1 MIYGYCGIAESTG
14 LNKSKEIREALN
26 MGSFSPDWTLP
37 SRFTKNPLV
46 WMLQVNGLMV
56 DIRHAPLEVQRI
68 AFEKGLIPFI
78 PAEQPNQEE

>member
-1 MIYGYCGIAESTG
+1 VIYGYCGIAESTG

-46 WMLQVNGLMV
+46 WMLQVNGFMV
-56 DIRHAPLEVQRI
+56 DIRRAPIEMQRM
-68 AFEKGLIPFI
+68 AFGKSLIPFI
-78 PAEQPNQEE
+78 PAEQTEQAE